1 LRSQSYHDLEWDSVL
16 RADRHEVAG
25 AVAAVV
31 VAERV
36 GRDYGAVCAVS
47 DLSFAAA
54 RGDVV
59 GVLGRNGAGKTTS
72 IRVLT
77 TIVSPTRGSFAIAG
91 VPHTRPD
98 EIRRRIGVLPESGGY
113 PSRQT
118 GEEHLVYH
126 ARLRGASRPSA
137 RAAAKAL
144 LEEFGL
150 GDRARTPLHAYSLGM
165 RRRLGIA
172 RALVNDPA
180 VVFLDE
186 PTLGL
191 DPAGR
196 RTVIEHVRAVA
207 TGRGAAVLLS
217 THLLDDVEAC
227 CSRVLILHRGRTVA
241 AGTVADV
248 VRRAAAPRTA
258 VVRVAPEDAW
268 RAVAVLVA
276 AGVGRAEQSGDR
288 PGELRV
294 DLGGSGAEPADPGAA
309 LRALL
314 DAGIAPLGLDVE
326 GARLSDAFLDMTG
339 AA

>member
-1 LRSQSYHDLEWDSVL
+1 
-16 RADRHEVAG
+16 
-25 AVAAVV
+25 VAAAV

-47 DLSFAAA
+47 DLSFEVAP
-54 RGDVV
+54 GDVV

-77 TIVSPTRGSFAIAG
+77 TIVAPTRGRFAVAG

-98 EIRRRIGVLPESGGY
+98 EIRRRIGVLPEGGGY
-113 PSRQT
+113 PARQT

-126 ARLRGASRPSA
+126 ARLHGASRASA
-137 RAAAKAL
+137 RAAAAAL

-150 GDRARTPLHAYSLGM
+150 ADRARTPLHAYSLGM
-165 RRRLGIA
+165 RRRLGMA

-196 RTVIEHVRAVA
+196 RVVLDHVRAVA
-207 TGRGAAVLLS
+207 AGRGAAVLLS

-227 CSRVLILHRGRTVA
+227 CTRVLILHHGRTVA
-241 AGTVADV
+241 AGTVAEV
-248 VRRAAAPRTA
+248 VALAAAPRSA
-258 VVRVAPEDAW
+258 VVRVAPDDAR
-268 RAVAVLVA
+268 RAVAVLA
-276 AGVGRAEQSGDR
+276 AAPGVGVAGEAPDR

-294 DLGGSGAEPADPGAA
+294 DLASGNGAADQAAA

-314 DAGIAPLGLDVE
+314 DAGIAPLGLTVE
-326 GARLSDAFLDMTG
+326 GARLSDAFLEMTG

>member
-1 LRSQSYHDLEWDSVL
+1 
-16 RADRHEVAG
+16 
-25 AVAAVV
+25 

-36 GRDYGAVCAVS
+36 GKDYGAVCAVS
-47 DLSFAAA
+47 DLSFEAAP
-54 RGDVV
+54 GDVV

-77 TIVSPTRGSFAIAG
+77 TIIAPSRGTFAIAG

-98 EIRRRIGVLPESGGY
+98 AIRRRIGVLPEGGGY
-113 PSRQT
+113 PGRQT

-126 ARLRGASRPSA
+126 ARLHGMPRTSA
-137 RAAAKAL
+137 RAAAKGL

-150 GDRARTPLHAYSLGM
+150 AERARTPLHAYSLGM
-165 RRRLGIA
+165 RRRLGLA

-196 RTVIEHVRAVA
+196 RSVLDHVRAVA
-207 TGRGAAVLLS
+207 GGRGAAVLLS

-241 AGTVADV
+241 AGTVAEV

-258 VVRVAPEDAW
+258 VVRVAPEDVW
-268 RAVAVLVA
+268 RAVAILDSA
-276 AGVGRAEQSGDR
+276 AGVGRAEASPDR

-294 DLGGSGAEPADPGAA
+294 DLATAGPEQADPGAA

-326 GARLSDAFLDMTG
+326 GARLSDAFLEMTG

>member
-1 LRSQSYHDLEWDSVL
+1 MT
-16 RADRHEVAG
+16 
-25 AVAAVV
+25 AAV

-47 DLSFAAA
+47 DLSFEVEP
-54 RGDVV
+54 GDVV

-77 TIVSPTRGSFAIAG
+77 TIVAPSRGRFAVAG

-98 EIRRRIGVLPESGGY
+98 EIRRRIGVLPEGGGY
-113 PSRQT
+113 PTRQT

-126 ARLRGASRPSA
+126 ARLHGASRTSA
-137 RAAAKAL
+137 RAAAAAL
-144 LEEFGL
+144 LEEVGL
-150 GDRARTPLHAYSLGM
+150 ADRARTPLHAYSLGM

-196 RTVIEHVRAVA
+196 RVVLDHVRAVA
-207 TGRGAAVLLS
+207 AGRGAAVLLS

-227 CSRVLILHRGRTVA
+227 CTRVLILHHGRTVA
-241 AGTVADV
+241 AGTVSEV
-248 VRRAAAPRTA
+248 VALAAAPRSA
-258 VVRVAPEDAW
+258 VVRVAPDDAR
-268 RAVAVLVA
+268 RAVAVLA
-276 AGVGRAEQSGDR
+276 AAPGVGGAGEAPDR

-294 DLGGSGAEPADPGAA
+294 DLAAGNGAADPAAA

-314 DAGIAPLGLDVE
+314 DAGIAPLGLTVE
-326 GARLSDAFLDMTG
+326 GARLSDAFLEMTG

>member
-1 LRSQSYHDLEWDSVL
+1 L
-16 RADRHEVAG
+16 
-25 AVAAVV
+25 AAAV

-36 GRDYGAVCAVS
+36 GKDYGTVCAVS
-47 DLSFAAA
+47 DLSFEAAP
-54 RGDVV
+54 GDVV

-77 TIVSPTRGSFAIAG
+77 TIIAPSRGTFAIAG

-98 EIRRRIGVLPESGGY
+98 AIRRRIGVLPEGGGY
-113 PSRQT
+113 PGRQT

-126 ARLRGASRPSA
+126 ARLHGMPRASA
-137 RAAAKAL
+137 RAAAKGL

-150 GDRARTPLHAYSLGM
+150 AERARTPLHAYSLGM
-165 RRRLGIA
+165 RRRLGLA

-196 RTVIEHVRAVA
+196 RSVLDHVRAVA
-207 TGRGAAVLLS
+207 AGRGAAVLLS

-241 AGTVADV
+241 AGTVAEV

-258 VVRVAPEDAW
+258 VMRVAPEDVW
-268 RAVAVLVA
+268 RAVAILDSA
-276 AGVGRAEQSGDR
+276 AGVGRAEASPER

-294 DLGGSGAEPADPGAA
+294 DLATAGPEPADPGAA

-326 GARLSDAFLDMTG
+326 GARLSDAFLEMTG

>member
-1 LRSQSYHDLEWDSVL
+1 
-16 RADRHEVAG
+16 
-25 AVAAVV
+25 V
-31 VAERV
+31 VAELV
-36 GRDYGAVCAVS
+36 GKDYGAVCAVS
-47 DLSFAAA
+47 DLSFEAA

-77 TIVSPTRGSFAIAG
+77 TIVAPSRGTFAIAG
-91 VPHTRPD
+91 VPHTRPN
-98 EIRRRIGVLPESGGY
+98 EIRRRIGVLPEGGGY
-113 PSRQT
+113 PGRQT

-126 ARLRGASRPSA
+126 ARLHGVTRASA
-137 RAAAKAL
+137 RAAARAL
-144 LEEFGL
+144 LDEFGL
-150 GDRARTPLHAYSLGM
+150 TERAGTPLHAYSLGM

-196 RTVIEHVRAVA
+196 RAVLDHVRAVA
-207 TGRGAAVLLS
+207 ADRGAAVLLS

-241 AGTVADV
+241 AGTVAEIV
-248 VRRAAAPRTA
+248 ARAAAPRTA
-258 VVRVAPEDAW
+258 VVRVAPDDTW
-268 RAVAVLVA
+268 RAVAVLDAATGVA
-276 AGVGRAEQSGDR
+276 GAETSPGR

-294 DLGGSGAEPADPGAA
+294 DLATDGARPADPGAA

-326 GARLSDAFLDMTG
+326 GARLSDAFLEMTG

>member
-1 LRSQSYHDLEWDSVL
+1 
-16 RADRHEVAG
+16 
-25 AVAAVV
+25 
-31 VAERV
+31 
-36 GRDYGAVCAVS
+36 VCAVS
-47 DLSFAAA
+47 DLSFEVEP
-54 RGDVV
+54 GDVV

-77 TIVSPTRGSFAIAG
+77 TIVAPTRGRFAVAG

-98 EIRRRIGVLPESGGY
+98 EIRRRIGVLPEGGGY
-113 PSRQT
+113 PARQT

-126 ARLRGASRPSA
+126 ARLHGASRASA
-137 RAAAKAL
+137 RAAAAAL

-150 GDRARTPLHAYSLGM
+150 ADRARTPLHAYSLGM

-172 RALVNDPA
+172 RALVNGPA

-196 RTVIEHVRAVA
+196 RVVLDHVRAVA
-207 TGRGAAVLLS
+207 AGRGAAVLLS

-227 CSRVLILHRGRTVA
+227 CTRVLILHRGRTVA
-241 AGTVADV
+241 AGTVSEV
-248 VRRAAAPRTA
+248 VARAAAPRSA
-258 VVRVAPEDAW
+258 VVRVAPADGR
-268 RAVAVLVA
+268 RAVAILAAAPGVGA
-276 AGVGRAEQSGDR
+276 AGEAPDR
-288 PGELRV
+288 PGEVRV
-294 DLGGSGAEPADPGAA
+294 DLAADPAPA

-314 DAGIAPLGLDVE
+314 DAGIAPLGLTVE
-326 GARLSDAFLDMTG
+326 GARLSDAFLEMTG

>member
-1 LRSQSYHDLEWDSVL
+1 
-16 RADRHEVAG
+16 
-25 AVAAVV
+25 
-31 VAERV
+31 
-36 GRDYGAVCAVS
+36 VCAVA
-47 DLSFAAA
+47 DLSFEVAP
-54 RGDVV
+54 GDVV

-77 TIVSPTRGSFAIAG
+77 TIVAPTRGRFAVAG

-98 EIRRRIGVLPESGGY
+98 EIRRRIGVLPEGGGY
-113 PSRQT
+113 PGRQT

-126 ARLRGASRPSA
+126 ARLHGASRASA
-137 RAAAKAL
+137 RAATAAL

-150 GDRARTPLHAYSLGM
+150 ADRARTPLHAYSLGM

-196 RTVIEHVRAVA
+196 LLVLDHVRAVA
-207 TGRGAAVLLS
+207 AGRGAAVLLS

-227 CSRVLILHRGRTVA
+227 CTRVLILHHGRTVA
-241 AGTVADV
+241 AGTVAEV
-248 VRRAAAPRTA
+248 VRLAAAPRSA
-258 VVRVAPEDAW
+258 VVRVAPDDAR
-268 RAVAVLVA
+268 RAVAVLA
-276 AGVGRAEQSGDR
+276 GAPGVGPAEVAPDR

-294 DLGGSGAEPADPGAA
+294 DLASGNGAADPGAA

-314 DAGIAPLGLDVE
+314 DAGIAPLGLTVE
-326 GARLSDAFLDMTG
+326 GARLSDAFLEMTG
-339 AA
+339 TT

>member
-1 LRSQSYHDLEWDSVL
+1 
-16 RADRHEVAG
+16 
-25 AVAAVV
+25 VAAVV

-36 GRDYGAVCAVS
+36 GKDYGAVCAVS
-47 DLSFAAA
+47 DLSFEAAP
-54 RGDVV
+54 GDVV

-77 TIVSPTRGSFAIAG
+77 TIVPPTRGSFAIAG

-113 PSRQT
+113 PGRQT

-126 ARLRGASRPSA
+126 ARLRGASRASA
-137 RAAAKAL
+137 RVTADAL

-196 RTVIEHVRAVA
+196 RAVLDHVRAVA
-207 TGRGAAVLLS
+207 AGRGAAVLLS

-241 AGTVADV
+241 AGTVAEV

-276 AGVGRAEQSGDR
+276 AAGVGHAEQSPDR

-294 DLGGSGAEPADPGAA
+294 DLAGAGPEPGDPGVA

-326 GARLSDAFLDMTG
+326 GARLSDAFLEMTG

>member
-1 LRSQSYHDLEWDSVL
+1 M
-16 RADRHEVAG
+16 
-25 AVAAVV
+25 AAAV

-47 DLSFAAA
+47 DLSFEVEP
-54 RGDVV
+54 GDVV

-77 TIVSPTRGSFAIAG
+77 TIVAPTRGRFAVAG

-98 EIRRRIGVLPESGGY
+98 EIRRRIGVLPEGGGY
-113 PSRQT
+113 PARQT

-126 ARLRGASRPSA
+126 ARLHGASRASA
-137 RAAAKAL
+137 RAAAAAL

-150 GDRARTPLHAYSLGM
+150 ADRARTPLGAYSLGM

-196 RTVIEHVRAVA
+196 RVVLDHVRAVA
-207 TGRGAAVLLS
+207 AGRGAAVLLS

-227 CSRVLILHRGRTVA
+227 CTRVLILHHGRTVA
-241 AGTVADV
+241 AGTVAEV
-248 VRRAAAPRTA
+248 VALAAAPRSA
-258 VVRVAPEDAW
+258 VVRVAPDDAR
-268 RAVAVLVA
+268 RAVAVLA
-276 AGVGRAEQSGDR
+276 ATPGVGVAGEAPDR

-294 DLGGSGAEPADPGAA
+294 DLAAGNGAADPAAA

-314 DAGIAPLGLDVE
+314 DAGIAPLGLTVE
-326 GARLSDAFLDMTG
+326 GARLSDAFLEMTG

>member
-1 LRSQSYHDLEWDSVL
+1 M
-16 RADRHEVAG
+16 
-25 AVAAVV
+25 AAAV

-36 GRDYGAVCAVS
+36 GKDYGAVCAVS
-47 DLSFAAA
+47 DLSFEVMP
-54 RGDVV
+54 GDVV

-77 TIVSPTRGSFAIAG
+77 TIVAPTRGRFAVAG

-98 EIRRRIGVLPESGGY
+98 EIRRRIGVLPEGGGY
-113 PSRQT
+113 PGRQT

-126 ARLRGASRPSA
+126 ARLHGASRPAA
-137 RAAAKAL
+137 RAAATAL
-144 LEEFGL
+144 LAEFGL
-150 GDRARTPLHAYSLGM
+150 ADRARTPLQAYSLGM

-172 RALVNDPA
+172 RALVNEPA

-196 RTVIEHVRAVA
+196 RGLLDHVRAVA
-207 TGRGAAVLLS
+207 AGRGAAVLLS

-227 CSRVLILHRGRTVA
+227 CNRVLILHHGRTVA
-241 AGTVADV
+241 AGTVAEV
-248 VRRAAAPRTA
+248 VRLAAAPRTA
-258 VVRVAPEDAW
+258 VVRVTPDAGA
-268 RAVAVLVA
+268 RAAAVLAGV
-276 AGVGRAEQSGDR
+276 AGVGPVLESPDR

-294 DLGGSGAEPADPGAA
+294 DLASGERPADAGPA
-309 LRALL
+309 LQALL
-314 DAGIAPLGLDVE
+314 DAGIAPLGLTLE
-326 GARLSDAFLDMTG
+326 GARLSDAFLEMTG